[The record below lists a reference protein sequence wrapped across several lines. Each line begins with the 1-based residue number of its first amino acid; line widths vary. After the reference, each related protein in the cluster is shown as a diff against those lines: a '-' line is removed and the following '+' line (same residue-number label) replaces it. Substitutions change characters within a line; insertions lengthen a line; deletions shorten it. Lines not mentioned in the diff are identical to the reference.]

1 MVSGKLQNKDMEKK
15 KSDGL
20 HIRYLR
26 WVLGLRMHTPVFVV
40 REELK
45 DVR

>member
-1 MVSGKLQNKDMEKK
+1 MVSGKLQSRNMEKK

-20 HIRYLR
+20 HVKYLR
-26 WVLGLRMHTPVFVV
+26 WVLGLRMHTPVYVV